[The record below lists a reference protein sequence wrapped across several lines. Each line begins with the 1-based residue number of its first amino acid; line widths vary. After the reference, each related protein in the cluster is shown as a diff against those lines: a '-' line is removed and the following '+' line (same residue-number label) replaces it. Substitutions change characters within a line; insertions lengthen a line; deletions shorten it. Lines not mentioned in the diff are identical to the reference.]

1 MISIHA
7 ISTGKI
13 QDLPYSSKRPMR
25 SALDKTKISQKHGYL
40 QLVSLVMNRL
50 IKIMVDHIKQFV
62 GLVSIIMH
70 CIKMIY
76 LHYLLMRCL
85 ERI

>member
-25 SALDKTKISQKHGYL
+25 
-40 QLVSLVMNRL
+40 
-50 IKIMVDHIKQFV
+50 
-62 GLVSIIMH
+62 
-70 CIKMIY
+70 
-76 LHYLLMRCL
+76 
-85 ERI
+85 